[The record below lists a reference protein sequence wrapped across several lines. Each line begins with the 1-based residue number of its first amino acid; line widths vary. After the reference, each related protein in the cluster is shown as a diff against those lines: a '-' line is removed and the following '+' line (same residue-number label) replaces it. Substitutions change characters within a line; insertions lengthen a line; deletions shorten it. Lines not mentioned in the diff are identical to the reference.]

1 MELGRIVQRQN
12 AAFTRLYRRF
22 NSTYAHMKAKYA
34 EDEILN
40 FIKAKNLS
48 KEFAEHLMNKPNFW
62 ECTEEDVSS
71 FLDMKNLSTEY
82 GEYVTKK

>member
-1 MELGRIVQRQN
+1 M
-12 AAFTRLYRRF
+12 
-22 NSTYAHMKAKYA
+22 
-34 EDEILN
+34 N

-48 KEFAEHLMNKPNFW
+48 EEFAEHLMNKPNFW

-82 GEYVTKK
+82 ADYVTKK